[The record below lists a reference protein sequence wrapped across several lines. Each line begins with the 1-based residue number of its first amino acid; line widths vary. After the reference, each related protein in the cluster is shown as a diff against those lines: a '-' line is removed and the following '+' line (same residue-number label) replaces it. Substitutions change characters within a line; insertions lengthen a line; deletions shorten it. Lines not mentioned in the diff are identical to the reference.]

1 MQFSLNKNNLS
12 LALVISCAS
21 LLSACGGDNDK
32 KDSDKSPIPSSS
44 SKAALSSSSSLSS
57 SIASSAAVSS
67 TAVTSSAVSSS
78 SAASSLARFTPPVA
92 WVDTAINSADGNYL
106 VAKGEILLAL
116 PEDASNT
123 SFKPQWT
130 GRDGFALYTFAKDTN
145 GVSNCA
151 GNCLANWPPLLA
163 GAKDTASLPY
173 TIIERSLGNGVT
185 ARQWAYQ
192 GLPLYFFK
200 TDTAA
205 GQTTGKAI
213 ANWQLARPIPVGT
226 QQHAT
231 KGEYLIGKGFL
242 VNSQGTAD
250 QSKAGFTLYT
260 FAKDTANQSNC
271 GATCI
276 ANWPPLY
283 AAAEAQTA
291 GDFSVVTRSDN
302 TKQWAFKGQPLYFYA
317 GDSAAG
323 EIKGEIPNW
332 SLAKPLE
339 AQTGNTPTASASSQ
353 ASSVLTSSVPAS
365 STVASYSYTSSSS
378 GYSY

>member
-1 MQFSLNKNNLS
+1 MNFKTINSGVRFAVVLG
-12 LALVISCAS
+12 CAG
-21 LLSACGGDNDK
+21 LLSACGGNDDN
-32 KDSDKSPIPSSS
+32 KSSEQKPV
-44 SKAALSSSSSLSS
+44 SSSSSSIKSVSS
-57 SIASSAAVSS
+57 ASSVAPSSTGLSS
-67 TAVTSSAVSSS
+67 TAAS
-78 SAASSLARFTPPVA
+78 SAASSIAVLSAPPTA
-92 WVDTAINSADGNYL
+92 WVDASINTVDGNYL
-106 VAKGEILLAL
+106 IAKGEVVLAI
-116 PEDASNT
+116 PEDTSNT
-123 SFKPQWT
+123 SFKEQ
-130 GRDGFALYTFAKDTN
+130 RANREGFALYTFAKDTN

-339 AQTGNTPTASASSQ
+339 AQTGNTPAASASSQ

-365 STVASYSYTSSSS
+365 STAASYSYTSSSP
-378 GYSY
+378 GYGY

>member
-1 MQFSLNKNNLS
+1 MQFTVNKNHLS
-12 LALVISCAS
+12 LALVISCVG
-21 LLSACGGDNDK
+21 LLSACGSDNDK
-32 KDSDKSPIPSSS
+32 KDSDYSPIPSSS
-44 SKAALSSSSSLSS
+44 SAAQSSSSKAASS
-57 SIASSAAVSS
+57 VASSAAVSS
-67 TAVTSSAVSSS
+67 AAPSSTPASSS

-92 WVDTAINSADGNYL
+92 WIDTTINNADGNYL
-106 VAKGEILLAL
+106 VAKGEVLLAL

-123 SFKPQWT
+123 SFKAQWI

-200 TDTAA
+200 TDAAA

-213 ANWQLARPIPVGT
+213 ANWQLARPIPVAT
-226 QQHAT
+226 QPHAT

-242 VNSQGTAD
+242 VNSQGIAD
-250 QSKAGFTLYT
+250 QSKVGFTLYT
-260 FAKDTANQSNC
+260 FAKDTTNQSNC

-283 AAAEAQTA
+283 AATEAQTA
-291 GDFSVVTRSDN
+291 GDYSVVTRSDN
-302 TKQWAFKGQPLYFYA
+302 SKQWAYKGQPLYFYA

-332 SLAKPLE
+332 TLA
-339 AQTGNTPTASASSQ
+339 TTAASSA
-353 ASSVLTSSVPAS
+353 ASSSTAASVAS
-365 STVASYSYTSSSS
+365 SSYASSST

>member
-1 MQFSLNKNNLS
+1 MQFKTNSRAHLGM
-12 LALVISCAS
+12 ALVISCAG
-21 LLSACGGDNDK
+21 LLGACGGDNDN
-32 KDSDKSPIPSSS
+32 KDGDYNTQPTS
-44 SKAALSSSSSLSS
+44 
-57 SIASSAAVSS
+57 SS
-67 TAVTSSAVSSS
+67 TAQINSSAPASSTASSSVLSSVEASSTPVSSS
-78 SAASSLARFTPPVA
+78 SAASSLARFTPPVD
-92 WVDTAINSADGNYL
+92 WVDTAVNSADGNYL

-123 SFKPQWT
+123 SFKQQWAS
-130 GRDGFALYTFAKDTN
+130 RDGFALYTFAKDTT

-163 GAKDTASLPY
+163 GAMDIASLPY

-213 ANWQLARPIPVGT
+213 ANWQLARPIPVGI
-226 QQHAT
+226 QSHDT

-242 VNSQGTAD
+242 VNSQGIVD

-260 FAKDTANQSNC
+260 FAKDTINQSNC

-302 TKQWAFKGQPLYFYA
+302 SKQWAYKGQPLYFYT

-332 SLAKPLE
+332 ALATTAASSAASSNAASSLA
-339 AQTGNTPTASASSQ
+339 ASSY
-353 ASSVLTSSVPAS
+353 TYS
-365 STVASYSYTSSSS
+365 ST
-378 GYSY
+378 GYGY

>member
-1 MQFSLNKNNLS
+1 MQFNLNKHHLS

-123 SFKPQWT
+123 SFKPQWI

-163 GAKDTASLPY
+163 GAKDAASLPY
-173 TIIERSLGNGVT
+173 SIIERSLGNGVT

-332 SLAKPLE
+332 TLA
-339 AQTGNTPTASASSQ
+339 TATTSSAASSSA
-353 ASSVLTSSVPAS
+353 ASSS
-365 STVASYSYTSSSS
+365 SYTSSSS